1 MAETVYY
8 PALAVNFTLRFDEAL
23 LKEASPSGRSVAD
36 VARSAGGAAGLMSS
50 KPSALSGAG
59 SRLSKRLGTV
69 PRQCSVELPGYRQAG
84 KFSLNLAFRDFP
96 VDPRA
101 LRAVGVEIYIGTVS
115 SADFQRSMLQQD
127 KDYGQLAGILS
138 ADPANLRF
146 VGIVDTA
153 TTTYSDSGSEVA
165 MEGRDLRGIFLDAR
179 LAPEVLSKLDMR
191 QDIGGLVRQ
200 LLSYVPLA
208 DKIPVEVAPAS
219 DWPGNVIPRVAS
231 ESVVTRVNKGARGT
245 KAARPSKGSTDS
257 LVFWDL
263 VTQFCFLVGA
273 IPYFEGHTLWIR
285 PLQTLY
291 DRKRSTA
298 APFKNNQPRTV
309 ATSNG
314 QEQFNYRR
322 MIYGRNLASLKFE
335 RKIGGTAKVPTIR
348 CVSNATD
355 SEARGADRILEVT
368 WPDPGA
374 LGTNADLAGAAS
386 ATDVS
391 PSGDDAKQEVLT
403 IPIPGIKD
411 KDRLRDIAQALYE
424 EIGRSEMGGSAS
436 SKELASFGG
445 NNEDADI
452 LRLRPGEPVAFLV
465 DALGLQGIPPV
476 VSELNLLASKSHAE
490 AVEAVAKRL
499 GGDKDLAE
507 VLVGTLRGSF
517 QRLQDTF
524 RVDTV
529 KFGWDIQ
536 TGLAVDFDF
545 KNYVE
550 ARYDVAP
557 TDTSIDTTVDN
568 VIRIAENAAERVRRG
583 SVRVPETAAS
593 LAEKLRKQNRE
604 GR

>member
-1 MAETVYY
+1 METVYY

-23 LKEASPSGRSVAD
+23 LKEASPAGRSVAD
-36 VARSAGGAAGLMSS
+36 IARAPGGAAGAMTT
-50 KPSALSGAG
+50 KPGLLSGAG

-69 PRQCSVELPGYRQAG
+69 PRMCSVERPGYRQAG
-84 KFSLNLAFRDFP
+84 KFSMNLAFRDFP

-101 LRAVGVEIYIGTVS
+101 LRAIGVEIYIGTVTG
-115 SADFQRSMLQQD
+115 DEFQRAMLGQD
-127 KDYGQLAGILS
+127 KDYGRLASILAANPENLQL
-138 ADPANLRF
+138 
-146 VGIVDTA
+146 VGVVDTV
-153 TTTYSDSGSEVA
+153 TTSYSESGSEVS

-179 LAPEVLSKLDMR
+179 LAPEVLSRLDLK

-208 DKIPVEVAPAS
+208 DKIPVEVAPAA
-219 DWPGNVIPRVAS
+219 DWPGRVIPRVAS
-231 ESVVTRVNKGARGT
+231 ESVVTRVNKGAQGQSAN
-245 KAARPSKGSTDS
+245 KPSKGSSDS

-291 DRKRSTA
+291 DRKRSTT
-298 APFKNNQPRTV
+298 APFQNGQPRTIK
-309 ATSNG
+309 TSNG

-322 MIYGRNLASLKFE
+322 MVYGRNLASLKFE

-355 SEARGADRILEVT
+355 SETRGADRILEVT

-374 LGTNADLAGAAS
+374 SGTDAAKAEAAS

-411 KDRLRDIAQALYE
+411 KARLRDIAQSLYE

-445 NNEDADI
+445 NNADADI
-452 LRLRPGEPVAFLV
+452 LRLKPGEPVAFLV

-476 VSELNLLASKSHAE
+476 VSELNLLAAKSHAE
-490 AVEAVAKRL
+490 AVQAVAKRL
-499 GGDKDLAE
+499 GGDRDLAE
-507 VLVGTLRGSF
+507 VLVGTVRGSF

-529 KFGWDIQ
+529 KFDWDAE
-536 TGLAVDFDF
+536 TGISVDFDF

-550 ARYDVAP
+550 ARYDVTP
-557 TDTSIDTTVDN
+557 GDSSIDTTVAN
-568 VIRIAENAAERVRRG
+568 VIRIAEEAAAKVARG